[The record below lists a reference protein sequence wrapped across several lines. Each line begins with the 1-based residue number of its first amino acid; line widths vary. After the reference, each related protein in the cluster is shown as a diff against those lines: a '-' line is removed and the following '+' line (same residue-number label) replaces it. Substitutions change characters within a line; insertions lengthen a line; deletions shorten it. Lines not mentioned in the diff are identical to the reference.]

1 MNHSRNRIPRISL
14 IAAVSTNGV
23 IGRDGTL
30 PWRLP
35 ADLKYFR
42 QVTSGHTIV
51 MGRKNYEDIGRPL
64 PERNNII
71 LSRRPG
77 FSAPG
82 CTVVH
87 TLDDA
92 IACARDDSEVFFIGG
107 AEVYRQMLPRADRLY
122 LTRVQASVKGDTY
135 FPDFDEN
142 EWELI
147 RSDPREAD
155 EANPYALSF
164 DILERRSS
172 SRG

>member
-30 PWRLP
+30 PW
-35 ADLKYFR
+35 
-42 QVTSGHTIV
+42 
-51 MGRKNYEDIGRPL
+51 
-64 PERNNII
+64 
-71 LSRRPG
+71 

-92 IACARDDSEVFFIGG
+92 LACARDDSEVFFIGG

-142 EWELI
+142 EWEFI
-147 RSDPREAD
+147 RSEPREAD